1 MKKVKPAGFNKVL
14 CCPFPSCNTPI
25 LNTQRYLSA
34 NRVEKFKINW
44 KLRSKR
50 KMEEKQRKLADKLS
64 KLEKRK
70 NMTTTASEITI
81 KDEPAAKKPRIDQQ
95 TATDK
100 TSSTNDPGSVSGSQ
114 DQTEVAA
121 QEDDYAAGNQTI
133 TGGVQ
138 SRESA
143 VNSETLSSTAA
154 LYDCGDILHVQ
165 PVPDVNGA
173 DNEPCLK
180 EGEFAESAS
189 HITKETQLDNTA
201 LYNKAISNL
210 DSLRTADSVMH
221 SNNDTSDS
229 DQGSGAAMSLAAEDQ
244 QVEPSSPQPMIPF
257 SNLITIRSEESTDE
271 LSPEDPLASS
281 SSTTEMETLL
291 HLRDQ
296 LLLEHESLEVT
307 ETTQDESELSQSVA
321 KGVASIRTELDMAEL
336 DQQEALYG
344 EDVLIIDQCYDDE
357 TERVEAGASQSALS

>member
-34 NRVEKFKINW
+34 NRMEKFKINW

-95 TATDK
+95 ITSDK
-100 TSSTNDPGSVSGSQ
+100 ASSTNVSGSVSGSQ
-114 DQTEVAA
+114 DQTEVAG
-121 QEDDYAAGNQTI
+121 QKYDYAAGNHTI

-143 VNSETLSSTAA
+143 VSSETPSATAA
-154 LYDCGDILHVQ
+154 LYDSGDILHVQ
-165 PVPDVNGA
+165 PVSDVNED
-173 DNEPCLK
+173 DNESCLK

-189 HITKETQLDNTA
+189 QITKETQLDNTA
-201 LYNKAISNL
+201 LYNKPISVL

-221 SNNDTSDS
+221 SNNDTSNS
-229 DQGSGAAMSLAAEDQ
+229 DQGMG
-244 QVEPSSPQPMIPF
+244 
-257 SNLITIRSEESTDE
+257 
-271 LSPEDPLASS
+271 
-281 SSTTEMETLL
+281 
-291 HLRDQ
+291 Q
-296 LLLEHESLEVT
+296 L
-307 ETTQDESELSQSVA
+307 
-321 KGVASIRTELDMAEL
+321 
-336 DQQEALYG
+336 
-344 EDVLIIDQCYDDE
+344 
-357 TERVEAGASQSALS
+357 